1 MVIRLLMVF
10 CDLPEKNSDEPAPPP
25 ALKPGDDIETAKKI
39 RNKKERKKELKG
51 YVFGETHERHY
62 RERM

>member
-39 RNKKERKKELKG
+39 RNNKERKKERKS
-51 YVFGETHERHY
+51 
-62 RERM
+62 